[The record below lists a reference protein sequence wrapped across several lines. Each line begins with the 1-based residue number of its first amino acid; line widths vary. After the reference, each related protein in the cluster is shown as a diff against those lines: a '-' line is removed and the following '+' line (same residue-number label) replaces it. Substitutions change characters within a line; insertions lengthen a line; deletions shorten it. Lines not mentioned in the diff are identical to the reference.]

1 MKSCHSS
8 KKGARNIKTDD
19 LTSYVV
25 SETCSVIGCV
35 MTGVEST
42 GRDVG
47 EDWRTGEPSEALTTG
62 AAVLPSSNGI

>member
-8 KKGARNIKTDD
+8 RKGARNLETDY

-35 MTGVEST
+35 MIGLEST
-42 GRDVG
+42 GRETG
-47 EDWRTGEPSEALTTG
+47 EDWRIGKPSEASTTG